1 MPHVL
6 IPDGFTLKKVTK
18 LQKEAVDAKRRH
30 DDTIALLTNPNT
42 PLVVGTAVATFFGV
56 KYGEDLV
63 GKLKEEIGDFTEE
76 TERKVREAVQSAN
89 PLNIDLTQFV
99 DTSGTSGAS
108 IRPGKVT
115 PKDIVKEFFKNLQE
129 KRAF

>member
-56 KYGEDLV
+56 KYGENLV
-63 GKLKEEIGDFTEE
+63 GKLREELGDFTED
-76 TERKVREAVQSAN
+76 TERKVRKAVDSAN
-89 PLNIDLTQFV
+89 PLKVDLTQFV
-99 DTSGTSGAS
+99 DTSAS
-108 IRPGKVT
+108 PVKPEVT
-115 PKDIVKEFFKNLQE
+115 IPDLVKELQ
-129 KRAF
+129 KRFRL

>member
-30 DDTIALLTNPNT
+30 DDVIALLTNPNT
-42 PLVVGTAVATFFGV
+42 PVVVGAAVATVFGV

-63 GKLKEEIGDFTEE
+63 GKLQEELGEFTED
-76 TERKVREAVQSAN
+76 TERKVRKAVDAAN
-89 PLNIDLTQFV
+89 PLNVDLTQFI
-99 DTSGTSGAS
+99 DT
-108 IRPGKVT
+108 
-115 PKDIVKEFFKNLQE
+115 KNLGAPVKADFTIGDFLSE
-129 KRAF
+129 ARKRFKI

>member
-30 DDTIALLTNPNT
+30 DDTIAILTNPNT

-63 GKLKEEIGDFTEE
+63 SKLKEEIGDFTED

-99 DTSGTSGAS
+99 DTSDAPVK
-108 IRPGKVT
+108 PGRIT
-115 PKDIVKEFFKNLQE
+115 PKDLVKEFFKNLEE